1 MEENKEKKLSYEEL
15 QKLAGELH
23 QNYQR
28 LMTEYRKAIE
38 TLNQREFEYNAFFLD
53 KLFKVI
59 ENADRFEPYFVTWC
73 SKNIQESISSF
84 YEAMTKGA
92 EDENK
97 NEGKEPE
104 QNEA

>member
-1 MEENKEKKLSYEEL
+1 MEEIKDKKLSYEEL
-15 QKLAGELH
+15 QKVAGELH

-28 LMTEYRKAIE
+28 LMAEYRKAIE

-53 KLFKVI
+53 KLFKVV

-97 NEGKEPE
+97 NMGTE
-104 QNEA
+104 QVKDEA

>member
-28 LMTEYRKAIE
+28 LMTEYRKAVE
-38 TLNQREFEYNAFFLD
+38 TLNQRDFEYNAFFLD
-53 KLFKVI
+53 KLFKVVKY
-59 ENADRFEPYFVTWC
+59 ADRFEKEFVDWAV
-73 SKNIQESISSF
+73 KNITASITSF
-84 YEAMTKGA
+84 YDAMAKAG
-92 EDENK
+92 EQEK
-97 NEGKEPE
+97 NEPE